1 MRTFVLFVSMA
12 ALVALA
18 AVAPASAHRDGST
31 TVAGSWAITS
41 ANIVDQKQVGS
52 LVYLRQRGTAAFNG
66 ALAGTTNFD
75 LRAFL
80 RPDFSSFGL
89 ATEVFT
95 GTIGGR
101 SGTLLLL
108 ERVTGGA
115 DGSARIDAVALAGT
129 GGLRGLHGQITFVS
143 ALCVP
148 ETCAGTYSGSL
159 SG

>member
-1 MRTFVLFVSMA
+1 MLAVSMA

-18 AVAPASAHRDGST
+18 AVAPASAHRHDPT
-31 TVAGSWAITS
+31 TVTGSWAITS
-41 ANIVDQKQVGS
+41 AEVVDQKPIGS
-52 LVYLRQRGTAAFNG
+52 LVYLRQRGAAEFTG
-66 ALAGTTNFD
+66 DLSGTTSFD

-80 RPDFSSFGL
+80 RADFSSFGW

-115 DGSARIDAVALAGT
+115 NGSARIDAIALAGT
-129 GGLRGLHGQITFVS
+129 DGLRGLHGQITFS
-143 ALCVP
+143 SDLCLP

-159 SG
+159 SD